1 MKENS
6 VSLFEDSSYEY
17 RDTFFVHFQ
26 VENRP
31 SGDDFRITI
40 DSLGSKYELSKLV
53 EDEGRLVSATIKSP
67 QDNSAMDI
75 SFVQGE
81 EVLEQV
87 RNLMDEFKTITLMGD
102 DQTKLSV
109 LSECNARLDI
119 YHFEQTSGGEDEMLD
134 PGGLLLVMEK
144 LAKLAQGVGL
154 DPQSNALL

>member
-1 MKENS
+1 
-6 VSLFEDSSYEY
+6 
-17 RDTFFVHFQ
+17 
-26 VENRP
+26 
-31 SGDDFRITI
+31 
-40 DSLGSKYELSKLV
+40 
-53 EDEGRLVSATIKSP
+53 
-67 QDNSAMDI
+67 MDI

>member
-1 MKENS
+1 M
-6 VSLFEDSSYEY
+6 SLFEDSSYEY

-31 SGDDFRITI
+31 SANEFRAVI

-53 EDEGRLVSATIKSP
+53 EDEGRLVSVTIKSP

-75 SFVQGE
+75 SLVQGE

-87 RNLMDEFKTITLMGD
+87 KDLMADFKTITLMGD
-102 DQTKLSV
+102 DQTKLKI
-109 LSECNARLDI
+109 LSDCNARLDI

-144 LAKLAQGVGL
+144 LAKLTQGVGL
-154 DPQSNALL
+154 DPQSNSLL